1 MNKCSRILMVL
12 LSALFTSHCSGVID
26 RSMSPPEDTVW
37 VNVEVKNPLPY
48 TKPFPLKVVYISHEC
63 LKSRTS
69 GVDGSRIEEPAYN
82 GMEIPLQQQGNS
94 NIWNAKVAMTGGG
107 SCHWTLSEFKMGI
120 EYIDATHLGKDLVPS
135 YGVGAIIAFD
145 SHATRNGRFSSL
157 PANGIVAPNY
167 YPYIKERNLNEIRK
181 YLTLLGKENFLSY
194 RSFNVNKIVFSPEI
208 DERKIVRF
216 IEPEKKTEGSS
227 TKIIYPDGSVAPDST
242 ILPDFNTVD
251 KMKVE

>member
-1 MNKCSRILMVL
+1 MVL

-26 RSMSPPEDTVW
+26 RSLSPPEDTAW
-37 VNVEVKNPLPY
+37 VNVEVKNPSSY
-48 TKPFPLKVVYISHEC
+48 TKPFPLKVVYISHKC

-94 NIWNAKVAMTGGG
+94 NIWSAKVARAGGG

-120 EYIDATHLGKDLVPS
+120 EYIDATHLEKDLVPS

-157 PANGIVAPNY
+157 PANGIIAPKY
-167 YPYIKERNLNEIRK
+167 YPYIIERKMNENRN
-181 YLTLLGKENFLSY
+181 YLTLLGEEDFLSY
-194 RSFNVNKIVFSPEI
+194 RSFNIDKIVFLPEI
-208 DERKIVRF
+208 DERKIVRY
-216 IEPEKKTEGSS
+216 IGIKKKVEGAHS
-227 TKIIYPDGSVAPDST
+227 KIIYPDGSVDSSV
-242 ILPDFNTVD
+242 IFPSFDKVD
-251 KMKVE
+251 KMQVK